1 MPLLYAVWGDAPS
14 EIIQLLVNIYQ
25 SLYPDRKFKWS
36 KMVETLGAN
45 VQLTVIQNLL
55 DVQQEFFCEQYLNWD
70 QVLDSLLHQQL

>member
-1 MPLLYAVWGDAPS
+1 MGGSATSVCRMGSAA
-14 EIIQLLVNIYQ
+14 NIYQ

-36 KMVETLGAN
+36 KMVETLGDN